1 MADNSFGGS
10 FYFLS
15 TIFAKSNEI
24 MDQKPKSCKKSSTG
38 CFMTLDTLKF
48 WLSLNMNWTAG
59 HFCAGVLDFVTGL
72 GLSQLFGCPVL

>member
-24 MDQKPKSCKKSSTG
+24 MDQKPKSCKRSSTG

-48 WLSLNMNWTAG
+48 WHSKSKFPSGHEREEHDFFSGSL
-59 HFCAGVLDFVTGL
+59 
-72 GLSQLFGCPVL
+72 